1 VKNGNP
7 RSQHWCAVR
16 GSNKCVDAWAQADWG
31 QHVKLSASVCQRRM
45 QKWISASVWR
55 CARFAF
61 GCLLISTLP
70 NVLTLEEPGAAFSAP
85 FSTHRAKGLRCRG
98 YIDALTPVDANKCES
113 GLRVILSPD
122 RACEEW
128 AQQYVGRIGTL
139 RERQKSSIAT
149 NGIEDHTRWKVT
161 FKPPNFAGAA
171 TAGEKEDAVE
181 GYFEVGREGSLVTFE
196 EGVGKGSENLT
207 TWEKE
212 AGYRRAASWGSLG
225 EALLVLKS
233 DKFAAQKA
241 LRIAY
246 EALPRPQVAQQGT
259 ASVTRESTATQT
271 LVRGHILFRC
281 AQFAHKLDGDVISA
295 QRLFEEALA
304 LQASLKEDEEEDEAG
319 EAGGE
324 KGKKEKKEQEADL
337 LAAYGMVLIS
347 LSLSRSLARSLSPCV
362 C

>member
-1 VKNGNP
+1 MP
-7 RSQHWCAVR
+7 
-16 GSNKCVDAWAQADWG
+16 
-31 QHVKLSASVCQRRM
+31 
-45 QKWISASVWR
+45 KWIIASLWR
-55 CARFAF
+55 GVRFVF

-85 FSTHRAKGLRCRG
+85 FSTHRAKGLRCKG

-139 RERQKSSIAT
+139 RERQQSSIAA
-149 NGIEDHTRWKVT
+149 NGIEDHTRWKVA
-161 FKPPNFAGAA
+161 FKSPDFVGAS
-171 TAGEKEDAVE
+171 TAREKEDAVE
-181 GYFEVGREGSLVTFE
+181 GYFEVGRGGSLVTFE
-196 EGVGKGSENLT
+196 EGEKGVVKGSENLT

-225 EALLVLKS
+225 EALLVLKR
-233 DKFAAQKA
+233 DKFAAHKA

-259 ASVTRESTATQT
+259 AAVTRESTATQT

-281 AQFAHKLDGDVISA
+281 AQFAHKLDGDVMSA
-295 QRLFEEALA
+295 QVRT
-304 LQASLKEDEEEDEAG
+304 
-319 EAGGE
+319 
-324 KGKKEKKEQEADL
+324 L
-337 LAAYGMVLIS
+337 LVL
-347 LSLSRSLARSLSPCV
+347 LVQKCKY
-362 C
+362 